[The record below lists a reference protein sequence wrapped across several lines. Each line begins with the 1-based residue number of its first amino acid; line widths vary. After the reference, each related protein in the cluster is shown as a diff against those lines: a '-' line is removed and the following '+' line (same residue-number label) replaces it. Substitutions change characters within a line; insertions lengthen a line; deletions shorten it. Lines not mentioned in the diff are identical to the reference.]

1 MASSSSRSTAGG
13 GGNPKKLN
21 FFANAMKQKH
31 SFIQFFAMTGI
42 LLLSMRSVGQKY
54 KIHGLQ
60 EDVHELREEHNSV
73 TDRMNNIKRSLLDEA
88 CQDST
93 GIFAARLRSLFNEQ
107 N

>member
-1 MASSSSRSTAGG
+1 MASFSSRSTAGG
-13 GGNPKKLN
+13 SGNPKKNN
-21 FFANAMKQKH
+21 FFANAKKQKH

-60 EDVHELREEHNSV
+60 EDVHDLREEHNSV
-73 TDRMNNIKRSLLDEA
+73 TDRMKNIKRELLDEA
-88 CQDST
+88 SRDST

>member
-1 MASSSSRSTAGG
+1 MASSSSRSTGAGAG
-13 GGNPKKLN
+13 KPKPKLN

-42 LLLSMRSVGQKY
+42 LFLSMRSVGQKY

-60 EDVHELREEHNSV
+60 EDVHDLREEHSSV

-88 CQDST
+88 SRDSS
-93 GIFAARLRSLFNEQ
+93 GVFAARLRSLFNE
-107 N
+107 